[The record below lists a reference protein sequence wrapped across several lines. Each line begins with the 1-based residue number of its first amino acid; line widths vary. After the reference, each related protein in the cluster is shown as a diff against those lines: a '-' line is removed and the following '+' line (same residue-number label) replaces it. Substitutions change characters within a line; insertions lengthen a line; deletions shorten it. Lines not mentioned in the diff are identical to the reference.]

1 KAQPGK
7 LSFASPGVGTPQH
20 IVGELLKSL
29 AGVDIV
35 HVLYRG
41 AVLTDVISGR
51 VTMTLMNM
59 GAILPL
65 VRDGKLRGLAVT
77 SLARSPIISELP
89 PLAESGFP
97 DFEAISWFGLLAP
110 AGTPASRR
118 CIQRGPL

>member
-1 KAQPGK
+1 LPSSSLGDG
-7 LSFASPGVGTPQH
+7 PPQH
-20 IVGELLKSL
+20 IAGELLKSL

-35 HVLYRG
+35 QFPYRG

-65 VRDGKLRGLAVT
+65 VRDGKVRGLAVT
-77 SLARSPIISELP
+77 SLKRSPFISELP
-89 PLAESGFP
+89 TLAESGFP

-110 AGTPASRR
+110 AGTPA
-118 CIQRGPL
+118 